1 MGYHPNRNYIIET
14 MKAFIETPSPVSYY
28 EETNALLERYASIL
42 GYQVTYDKKHT
53 PTIQVMGEDTSK
65 TICIS
70 THLDTLG
77 LIIKSI
83 DPDGMIRVR
92 NLGGINFW
100 GIEGATVT
108 IHTRKNKKFT
118 GLMACQSHSV
128 HVFTDAHTCERNENT
143 MMIILDQDV
152 HTKEDVKK
160 LGIENGDIISIDP
173 QFEYLENGYVK
184 TRYIDNK
191 ACVACSMD
199 ILRYFSENN
208 LKPAY
213 NVHFFFPYYEEIGH
227 GAAYIDP
234 AIEEFV
240 ALDIALIGPDNEGS
254 EHKVSICL
262 KDNVSPY
269 DRTLTEKLIKFAEA
283 EKLNFVQDIF
293 YRYSTDATAAIKSG
307 NNIQF
312 AAFGM
317 GTFSSHGVEPTHIE
331 AIEDTARL
339 TAIYITKKEGEE
351 NE

>member
-28 EETNALLERYASIL
+28 EETNALLERYALAL
-42 GYQVTYDKKHT
+42 GYQVTYDKKNT

-65 TICIS
+65 TICVS

-143 MMIILDQDV
+143 MMIILDQDI

-199 ILRYFSENN
+199 ILRYFSEHKE
-208 LKPAY
+208 KPAY

-269 DRTLTEKLIKFAEA
+269 DRTLTEKLIKLAEA
-283 EKLNFVQDIF
+283 EKINFVQDIF

-317 GTFSSHGVEPTHIE
+317 GTFSSHGVERTHIE

-339 TAIYITKKEGEE
+339 TAIYITKREGEE